1 MRPSRL
7 FIKEETKLKNKVTA
21 IVNQKGGVGKTTT
34 TLNLGYAL
42 AQMGSKV
49 LLIDFDPQGSLTVS
63 LGYKADNKP
72 GIQTIMADAI
82 EEREIEKDC
91 IIEVN
96 ENLHL
101 IPANLQLAGIE
112 MTLVN
117 VMCKEQILKSA
128 LEYIKGAYDYILI
141 DCSPS
146 LGTLT
151 INALAA
157 CDSIIIPVTPEFLSA
172 KGLGDLTAT
181 IKKTK
186 KRINPSIKIDGVL
199 MTMLNERTNLSKEMI
214 KTVNESAA
222 YIKDKFDLDM
232 KIFNSKIPVSVKAG
246 EAILNRKSI
255 IEYDPK
261 NKVSEAY
268 QRFAKELILND

>member
-1 MRPSRL
+1 MES
-7 FIKEETKLKNKVTA
+7 KVIA

-34 TLNLGYAL
+34 ALNLGYAL
-42 AQMGSKV
+42 SKMNKKV
-49 LLIDFDPQGSLTVS
+49 LLVDFDPQGSLTVA
-63 LGYKADNKP
+63 LGYKTDNKP
-72 GIQTIMADAI
+72 GIQTLMTDAI
-82 EEREIEKDC
+82 EERETEEDS
-91 IIEVN
+91 IIEIK

-128 LEYIKGAYDYILI
+128 IEPIKNGYDYILI

-151 INALAA
+151 INALTA

-181 IKKTK
+181 VKKTK
-186 KRINPSIKIDGVL
+186 KRINPSIKIEGVL

-214 KTVNESAA
+214 RAVNESTS
-222 YIKDKFDLDM
+222 YIKNKFDLDI
-232 KIFNSKIPVSVKAG
+232 KVFNSKIPVSVKAG
-246 EAILNRKSI
+246 EAILNKKSI
-255 IEYDPK
+255 LEYDPK
-261 NKVSEAY
+261 NKVAVAY
-268 QRFAKELILND
+268 TEFAKELIVSA

>member
-1 MRPSRL
+1 MQSK
-7 FIKEETKLKNKVTA
+7 IIA

-34 TLNLGYAL
+34 ALNLGYAL
-42 AQMGSKV
+42 SQIGKKV
-49 LLIDFDPQGSLTVS
+49 LLIDFDPQGSLTVA
-63 LGYKADNKP
+63 LGYKTDNKP
-72 GIQTIMADAI
+72 GIQTLMTDAI
-82 EEREIEKDC
+82 EERETEEKC
-91 IIEVN
+91 ILEIKK
-96 ENLHL
+96 NLNL

-117 VMCKEQILKSA
+117 VMCKEQILKSVI
-128 LEYIKGAYDYILI
+128 EPIRRDFDYILI

-151 INALAA
+151 INALTA

-172 KGLGDLTAT
+172 KGLGDLTST

-186 KRINPSIKIDGVL
+186 KRINPRIKVEGIL
-199 MTMLNERTNLSKEMI
+199 ITMLNERTNLSKEMLRA
-214 KTVNESAA
+214 VNESAV

-232 KIFNSKIPVSVKAG
+232 KIFNNKIPASVRAG
-246 EAILNRKSI
+246 EAIKNRKSI

-261 NKVSEAY
+261 NKVSKAY
-268 QRFAKELILND
+268 QCFAKELIAND

>member
-1 MRPSRL
+1 M
-7 FIKEETKLKNKVTA
+7 KNKIIA

-42 AQMGSKV
+42 SQMGSKV

-72 GIQTIMADAI
+72 GIQTIMADSI

-117 VMCKEQILKSA
+117 VMCKEQILRSA
-128 LEYIKGAYDYILI
+128 LEYIKGDYDYILI

-186 KRINPSIKIDGVL
+186 KRINPNIKIDGVL

-214 KTVNESAA
+214 KTVNESAS

-232 KIFNSKIPVSVKAG
+232 KIFHSKIPVSVKAG